1 MPGYKCSM
9 CLAVTKSNKPPT
21 SCDSCGTTS
30 VQWTILL
37 PPFLII
43 SNVRQKMIIYKDIE
57 IGRKEIR
64 QFFDKEFDTAGNQLH
79 KYCDDK
85 TAMLFYKE

>member
-1 MPGYKCSM
+1 
-9 CLAVTKSNKPPT
+9 
-21 SCDSCGTTS
+21 
-30 VQWTILL
+30 
-37 PPFLII
+37 
-43 SNVRQKMIIYKDIE
+43 MIIYKDIE